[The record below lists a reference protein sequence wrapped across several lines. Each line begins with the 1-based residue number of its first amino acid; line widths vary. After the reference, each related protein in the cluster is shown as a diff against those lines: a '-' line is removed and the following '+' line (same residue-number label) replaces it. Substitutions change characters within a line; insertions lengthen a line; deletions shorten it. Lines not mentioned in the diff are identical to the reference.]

1 METVI
6 RKVDEIDGADRQAI
20 ERLVGHQLQPDQ
32 QLVIQVIDK
41 DRLKELESAED
52 ARGLPAWCNVYE
64 GLSEQ
69 DLSKV
74 EETIL
79 SRANLNR
86 PVE

>member
-6 RKVDEIDGADRQAI
+6 RKVDEIEGADRQAI

-41 DRLKELESAED
+41 DRLKELESVDVAS
-52 ARGLPAWCNVYE
+52 GLPAWCNVYE

-69 DLSKV
+69 DLLKI

-79 SRANLNR
+79 SRANLSR